1 MHGVEQFIETYNRV
15 KDRHNDVLKWGDEV
29 RVGGCGAR
37 VCGDREVQRCER
49 ARWSD
54 PLLPQIEYHLVELP
68 PQSADGAPSVHG
80 PRLALIAPEVIER
93 LEKED
98 EHLNLCVR

>member
-1 MHGVEQFIETYNRV
+1 MTCSSGATRCA
-15 KDRHNDVLKWGDEV
+15 WAGAV
-29 RVGGCGAR
+29 RVFAGIAR
-37 VCGDREVQRCER
+37 CNAVNVR
-49 ARWSD
+49 AGPTRSY
-54 PLLPQIEYHLVELP
+54 LQIEYHLVELP